1 MTKTYCGKDCELC
14 TQKEQLGCWGCTD
27 DKNRIQY
34 RTCEIA
40 NCCWK
45 MGHEQC
51 STCSFR
57 EECDR
62 LAKRDNMAA
71 YRIEQR
77 DAEAMK
83 KANALH
89 KAPFMAKWLM
99 ILFWVMIVS
108 GIVGLLA
115 SERMESLL
123 PELYYTASVANAV
136 CGIVHA
142 LILLK
147 LSCEEALYRK
157 AAYCSFVA
165 TGISLMGVIVVLL
178 GDISITDIG
187 FGTFMLALIVVIG
200 AAIIAFL
207 GEYYKYKAHANVVRD
222 ISEAMATK
230 WEELWGYYVKILIA
244 LMVLLMF
251 GSAFGIIGII
261 ASLIVLVLFAVV
273 SIMEYVYLYEMAKLF
288 QALAERKKGEAEGF

>member
-51 STCSFR
+51 GTCSIR
-57 EECDR
+57 GECDK
-62 LAKRDNMAA
+62 LVKRDNMAN
-71 YRIEQR
+71 YRIAQR

-83 KANALH
+83 KVDALR

-108 GIVGLLA
+108 GIAGLLA

-123 PELYYTASVANAV
+123 PGLYYIASAVSAV

-157 AAYCSFVA
+157 AAYCGFVA
-165 TGISLMGVIVVLL
+165 TGIGLLGVIVTLL
-178 GDISITDIG
+178 GDSNIANIG
-187 FGTFMLALIVVIG
+187 FGTFLLALIVVIG
-200 AAIIAFL
+200 AAGSALFSD
-207 GEYYKYKAHANVVRD
+207 YYEYKAHANIVRD

-230 WEELWGYYVKILIA
+230 WNELWSYYVKILIA
-244 LMVLLMF
+244 LVVLLMF
-251 GSAFGIIGII
+251 SSALGILGII
-261 ASLIVLVLFAVV
+261 AALIVLILFVV
-273 SIMEYVYLYEMAKLF
+273 VCIVKFVYVYETGKLF
-288 QALAERKKGEAEGF
+288 QGVAEHKE

>member
-51 STCSFR
+51 GTCSFR
-57 EECDR
+57 EKCDK
-62 LAKRDNMAA
+62 LAKRDNMAN
-71 YRIEQR
+71 YRVAQR

-83 KANALH
+83 KANALR

-99 ILFWVMIVS
+99 IMFWVMIVS
-108 GIVGLLA
+108 GIGGILSSDFVQESVPSLYYVGTGVNILGGLL
-115 SERMESLL
+115 S
-123 PELYYTASVANAV
+123 
-136 CGIVHA
+136 A
-142 LILLK
+142 LIVLK
-147 LSCEEALYRK
+147 LSCEEVLYRN
-157 AAYCSFVA
+157 AAYCYLGS
-165 TGISLMGVIVVLL
+165 TGISLITASILFFSTNPEGWILFSLFILITAAIVGLL
-178 GDISITDIG
+178 GI
-187 FGTFMLALIVVIG
+187 
-200 AAIIAFL
+200 
-207 GEYYKYKAHANVVRD
+207 YYEYKAHANVVRD
-222 ISEAMATK
+222 TSEAMAVK
-230 WEELWGYYVKILIA
+230 WEELWGYFVKILIA
-244 LMVLLMF
+244 LVVLLMF
-251 GSAFGIIGII
+251 RSAFGIIGII

-273 SIMEYVYLYEMAKLF
+273 SIMKYVYLYEMAKLF

>member
-1 MTKTYCGKDCELC
+1 MTKTFCGKDCELC

-27 DKNRIQY
+27 DENRIQY

-51 STCSFR
+51 GTCSFR
-57 EECDR
+57 GECDK
-62 LAKRDNMAA
+62 LVKRDNMAN
-71 YRIEQR
+71 YRIAQR

-83 KANALH
+83 KANALR

-108 GIVGLLA
+108 GIAGLLA
-115 SERMESLL
+115 SEWMESLL
-123 PELYYTASVANAV
+123 PGLYYIASAVSAV

-147 LSCEEALYRK
+147 LSCEEVLYRK
-157 AAYCSFVA
+157 AAYCGFVVA
-165 TGISLMGVIVVLL
+165 GASLMGAIIIFL
-178 GDISITDIG
+178 GDVSIANLG
-187 FGTFMLALIVVIG
+187 FATFILALTIVIG
-200 AAIIAFL
+200 VLIILFL
-207 GEYYKYKAHANVVRD
+207 GEYYEYKAHANIVRD

-230 WEELWGYYVKILIA
+230 WNELWSYYVKILIA
-244 LMVLLMF
+244 LVVLLMF
-251 GSAFGIIGII
+251 SSALGILGII
-261 ASLIVLVLFAVV
+261 AALIVLILFAVV
-273 SIMEYVYLYEMAKLF
+273 CIVKFVYVYETGKLF
-288 QALAERKKGEAEGF
+288 QGVAERKE

>member
-51 STCSFR
+51 GTCSFR
-57 EECDR
+57 EKCDK
-62 LAKRDNMAA
+62 LAKRDNMAN

-83 KANALH
+83 KANALR

-99 ILFWVMIVS
+99 VLFWVMIVS
-108 GIVGLLA
+108 SIGSILSSEFVQESVPALYYVGTVVNIVGALL
-115 SERMESLL
+115 S
-123 PELYYTASVANAV
+123 
-136 CGIVHA
+136 A

-147 LSCEEALYRK
+147 LSCEEALYRR
-157 AAYCSFVA
+157 AAYCYFGSTAV
-165 TGISLMGVIVVLL
+165 SLVTVLIMFFSTELTAVLAFSLLLSIIAIIVVLL
-178 GDISITDIG
+178 SI
-187 FGTFMLALIVVIG
+187 
-200 AAIIAFL
+200 
-207 GEYYKYKAHANVVRD
+207 YYEYKAHANVVRD
-222 ISEAMATK
+222 ISEAMAAK
-230 WEELWGYYVKILIA
+230 WEELWGYFVKILIA
-244 LMVLLMF
+244 LVVLLMF
-251 GSAFGIIGII
+251 SGALGIIGLI
-261 ASLIVLVLFAVV
+261 AAVIVLILFFIV
-273 SIMEYVYLYEMAKLF
+273 SIMRFVYMYEMVKLF
-288 QALAERKKGEAEGF
+288 QRVAERKE